1 MSTPAVSAR
10 RREEIIAALRRGT
23 VPSHGLD
30 QLAVG
35 LERFQGA
42 LGEDLDRVA
51 QGGFAVKAVRGE
63 YGSGKTFFTR
73 HLAEQALQRGFAAA
87 EVQIS
92 ESETPLHRLET
103 IYRRITESLRT
114 ASTQSSAFRSVL
126 DSWLFALEDDALLG
140 DPGLENDAARL
151 SESVGVLL
159 NERLAAVTATTPA
172 FAQALRG
179 YHAATTAGDA
189 ALADGLAAWLAGQP
203 HVAAAAKRAAGI
215 KGDLDHFGAM
225 SFLQGLLAV
234 LRDAGH
240 PGLVVVLD
248 EVETL
253 QRMRSDVRDKA
264 LNALRQLMDEI
275 DAGRYPGLYL
285 VLTGTPAFFDGPSG
299 VQRLPPLAQRLA
311 TDFTTDARFDNPRAM
326 QIRLTGF
333 DRSSLV
339 QVGQR
344 VRDLY
349 AAGRDTEPRIRSR
362 ADDDYLADLAGAV
375 TGGLGDRVGI
385 APRLFL
391 KKLIGDVLDRIDLFD
406 DFDPRRDYRLT
417 VTAAERTE
425 VDGARGAAEP
435 EAGSGEAGGGIAAPR
450 AAADADD
457 VDLDV

>member
-1 MSTPAVSAR
+1 MNSPSVSER
-10 RREEIIAALRRGT
+10 RREEIVAALRRGT

-35 LERFQGA
+35 LERFQSA

-51 QGGFAVKAVRGE
+51 EGGFAVKAVRGE

-73 HLAEQALQRGFAAA
+73 RLTEQALQRGFVAA

-103 IYRRITESLRT
+103 VYRRITESLRT
-114 ASTQSSAFRSVL
+114 ASVQPSAFRSVL
-126 DSWLFALEDDALLG
+126 DSWLFALEDD
-140 DPGLENDAARL
+140 
-151 SESVGVLL
+151 VLL
-159 NERLAAVTATTPA
+159 ADPALGGDLEQLGAAVGGLLDERLAAVSATTPA

-179 YHAATTAGDA
+179 YHVAITTGDV

-240 PGLVVVLD
+240 SGLVVVLD

-275 DAGRYPGLYL
+275 DAGRYPGLFL

-311 TDFTTDARFDNPRAM
+311 TDFTTDARFDNPRAV

-339 QVGQR
+339 EVGQR

-349 AAGRDTEPRIRSR
+349 ATGRGNEQRIRAR
-362 ADDDYLADLAGAV
+362 ADDAYLADLADAV

-417 VTAAERTE
+417 VTAAERSE
-425 VDGARGAAEP
+425 SR
-435 EAGSGEAGGGIAAPR
+435 GSGRTGAP
-450 AAADADD
+450 AADAGE